1 MYYNK
6 INQGKVGVKMNI
18 EVPKEPDLDAPQAE
32 WDEYEKKMNAI
43 PDTTLPYQ
51 FKSIEQQKAERQ
63 ERLQAERQ
71 AEIDAL
77 PVAVKR
83 AALKRKQDELTQE
96 AGGYVDGGFANDE
109 QASDAKALRRFE
121 EKSSKSQRQALARY
135 VIEIINKK

>member
-1 MYYNK
+1 MSLCREAP
-6 INQGKVGVKMNI
+6 Q
-18 EVPKEPDLDAPQAE
+18 EPAFDAPQAE
-32 WDEYEKKMNAI
+32 WDEYDRKMNAI
-43 PDTTLPYQ
+43 PDATLPYQ

-63 ERLQAERQ
+63 AMLQAERQ

-83 AALKRKQDELTQE
+83 AALKRKQDELAQK
-96 AGGYVDGGFANDE
+96 AGGYVDGGFANSE